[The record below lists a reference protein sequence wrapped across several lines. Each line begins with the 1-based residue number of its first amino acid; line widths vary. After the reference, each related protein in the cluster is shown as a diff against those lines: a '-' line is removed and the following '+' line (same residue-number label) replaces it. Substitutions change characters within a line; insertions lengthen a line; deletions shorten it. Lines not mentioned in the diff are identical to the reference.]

1 MKKNLLFGAIRWLTL
16 ALAVVLLVVAASKN
30 RISSSDFKTVCKAT
44 VKQAE
49 LSRMQQGSDSVVKR
63 LYSLDCSE
71 FDGVMLYWPVSNMD
85 AEEILIVKL
94 KDISQQETVKKAIEN
109 RLQTQKKSFDGY
121 GVEQYDLLTTHA
133 VVDIQGNYI
142 LFAVSPDCEKIESAF
157 RAAL

>member
-1 MKKNLLFGAIRWLTL
+1 MKKNVLFGAIRWLTL
-16 ALAVVLLVVAASKN
+16 FLAAALLIAAASKN
-30 RISSSDFKTVCKAT
+30 RISTSDFETVCKKT

-49 LSRMQQGSDSVVKR
+49 LSHMQQGSDSVFKR
-63 LYSLDCSE
+63 LYSLDAGE
-71 FDGVMLYWPVSNMD
+71 FDGVLLYWPVSNMD

-94 KDISQQETVKKAIEN
+94 KDVSQQEKVKQAIES

-121 GVEQYDLLTTHA
+121 GVEQYDLLTSHA